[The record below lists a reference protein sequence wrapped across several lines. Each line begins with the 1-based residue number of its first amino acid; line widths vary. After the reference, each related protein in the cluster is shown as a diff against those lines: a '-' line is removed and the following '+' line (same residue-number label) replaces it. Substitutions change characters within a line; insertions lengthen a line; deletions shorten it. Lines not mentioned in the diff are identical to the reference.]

1 MPKIARFIIWIS
13 SKFTKP
19 EIEQIVTS
27 KLPEFDCFEKAK
39 WQEDTNTIWDNGLSY
54 IPIYLNAFLPAI
66 RPELTAKPADAP
78 VEPLIA

>member
-27 KLPEFDCFEKAK
+27 KLPSSIALRR
-39 WQEDTNTIWDNGLSY
+39 QNGRK
-54 IPIYLNAFLPAI
+54 IPIRYGTTVYPTFRYTSTRFSPAI